1 LAAAVLIPSDG
12 TRNLA
17 KRAIW
22 QNLLGI
28 RMVSPGSLDAQRMLS
43 LIRSFLGTWAAR
55 AFFIVL
61 VGSFGLWGVADVV
74 RNVGRDNAIATV
86 GGHKIEAPEFQEA
99 MRTQLAQVSRMLGGK
114 TEPTPAIRQAV
125 AGQVLDR
132 LIVQAAIQN
141 EVARLGLAVPDEAL
155 RSAVFD
161 IPAFRGAGGAFDR
174 QRFEA
179 VLRNNNLSEPRFLE
193 LMRSDLGQRQ
203 LMEAIQVGAAPPETV
218 TQQVFAFQRETRVAQ
233 YVELPFAAAAEP
245 PVPTEADLQR
255 FYDNNADRYSAPE
268 FRRIKAVIL
277 SPETVARDIEVPAAD
292 ISAYYEQ
299 HKPEYV
305 TPEKRS
311 VEVVVVQDEA
321 RAKEI
326 TTMWIAGADWDAMQ
340 KVAAATGASSA
351 SLDDATVTEFPSPE
365 LGQAVFAAPADAVT
379 GPIQSALGWQVFRVT
394 KVTAGA
400 ARTLDQATDEI
411 RNKLARERA
420 VDQVYA
426 RANKLEDAL
435 SASGS
440 LDDLPGDLG
449 VAAVTGTLNA
459 QGNTPAGEPAPLP
472 GSPALRQARLTAAE
486 GPDQSYFAVTVEDAT
501 PAARKPFTD
510 VEAQVRDDWVRDA
523 RRKEQERAAASLL
536 AAAKAGSSLDDAATV
551 AGLRLQSSPPV
562 MRAQPTPGVPTEM
575 VEPLFSMTPNEPT
588 MIETPDAFYV
598 VALGEVKAPD
608 PASDPPGTAQIRTA
622 LTQAI
627 GQDIEVTYAAVLRD
641 RVKPQVNRTLLD
653 NMAQP

>member
-1 LAAAVLIPSDG
+1 
-12 TRNLA
+12 
-17 KRAIW
+17 
-22 QNLLGI
+22 
-28 RMVSPGSLDAQRMLS
+28 MLS
-43 LIRSFLGTWAAR
+43 LIRSLLGTWAAR

-61 VGSFGLWGVADVV
+61 IASFGLWGVADVV
-74 RNVGRDNAIATV
+74 RNVGRDNAIARV
-86 GGHKIEAPEFQEA
+86 GDHKIEAPEFQEA
-99 MRTQLAQVSRMLGGK
+99 MRTQMAQVTRMMGGK

-132 LIVQAAIQN
+132 LVVQAAIQN

-155 RSAVFD
+155 RAAVFD
-161 IPAFRGAGGAFDR
+161 IPAFRGAGGTFDR
-174 QRFEA
+174 QRFEGL
-179 VLRNNNLSEPRFLE
+179 LRNNNLTEPRFLD

-203 LMEAIQVGAAPPETV
+203 LMEAVQVGASPPETV

-245 PVPTEADLQR
+245 PAPTQADLER
-255 FYDNNADRYSAPE
+255 LYDNNADRYSAPE

-277 SPETVARDIEVPAAD
+277 SPETVARDIEVPDPD

-305 TPEKRS
+305 TPEKRT
-311 VEVVVVQDEA
+311 VEVVVAQDEA

-326 TTMWIAGADWDAMQ
+326 ATTWLAISDWDAVQ
-340 KVAAATGASSA
+340 KVAAAAGASA
-351 SLDDATVTEFPSPE
+351 AALDDATATEFPAPE
-365 LGQAVFAAPADAVT
+365 LGQAVFAAPSGAVT

-394 KVTAGA
+394 KVTPGVD
-400 ARTLDQATDEI
+400 RPLDQAKDEI
-411 RNKLARERA
+411 RTKLARERA

-435 SASGS
+435 SASAS

-449 VAAVTGTLNA
+449 VVAVTGTLNA
-459 QGNTPAGEPAPLP
+459 QGNTPAGDPAPIP
-472 GSPALRQARLTAAE
+472 GSPALRQALLTASFALAKGEPARMTE

-501 PAARKPFTD
+501 PAARKPFAG
-510 VEAQVRDDWVRDA
+510 VEAQLREDWTHDA

-536 AAAKAGSSLDDAATV
+536 TAAQAGHSLDDAATV

-562 MRAQPTPGVPTEM
+562 MRGQPSPGVPTEM
-575 VEPLFSMTPNEPT
+575 LEPLFSLKPNEPT
-588 MIETPDAFYV
+588 MIQTPDAFYV
-598 VALGEVKAPD
+598 MALGEVKAPD
-608 PASDPPGTAQIRTA
+608 PAADPLGVAQIRTA

-627 GQDIEVTYAAVLRD
+627 GQDIELTFAAALRE
-641 RVKPQVNRTLLD
+641 RANPQVNRTLLD
-653 NMAQP
+653 SMAQP